1 MVLIMSDQSS
11 DSQSEGE
18 YQASGSGLTM
28 LLIGLAA
35 GALIALLFAP
45 KTGKQMRKTLRRS
58 YEDAREMM
66 EDIGD
71 QAGDWMDKGSEWAD
85 TAKSKVS
92 PLAKKF
98 RR

>member
-1 MVLIMSDQSS
+1 MVLIMSDQSN
-11 DSQSEGE
+11 DFQSQGE
-18 YQASGSGLTM
+18 YQESGSGVTM
-28 LLIGLAA
+28 LLVGLAA

-58 YEDAREMM
+58 YEDAREMV
-66 EDIGD
+66 EDFGD

-92 PLAKKF
+92 PLSKKF